1 LAPCGQRTRIYGLPT
16 STNGVEWLLRA
27 TRSDQRQLKG
37 RYLDRSGSA
46 TDDPRVP
53 KESDRPGKRITI
65 RVSLELYDA
74 IDKLAKRD
82 RRTIAG
88 WLKIVAE
95 DAVASAGAVSK
106 KR

>member
-1 LAPCGQRTRIYGLPT
+1 LIDPT
-16 STNGVEWLLRA
+16 SGPMIRPV
-27 TRSDQRQLKG
+27 
-37 RYLDRSGSA
+37 
-46 TDDPRVP
+46 V

-65 RVSLELYDA
+65 RVNLELYEA
-74 IDKLAKRD
+74 IEKLAKRD

-95 DAVASAGAVSK
+95 DAVAAAGTPTK

>member
-1 LAPCGQRTRIYGLPT
+1 VA
-16 STNGVEWLLRA
+16 
-27 TRSDQRQLKG
+27 
-37 RYLDRSGSA
+37 
-46 TDDPRVP
+46 

-65 RVSLELYDA
+65 RVSVELYEA

-95 DAVASAGAVSK
+95 DAVASAGIAAK

>member
-1 LAPCGQRTRIYGLPT
+1 MA
-16 STNGVEWLLRA
+16 
-27 TRSDQRQLKG
+27 
-37 RYLDRSGSA
+37 
-46 TDDPRVP
+46 

-65 RVSLELYDA
+65 RVSLELYEA
-74 IDKLAKRD
+74 IEKLAKRD

-95 DAVASAGAVSK
+95 DAVAAGGTTVK

>member
-1 LAPCGQRTRIYGLPT
+1 VT
-16 STNGVEWLLRA
+16 
-27 TRSDQRQLKG
+27 
-37 RYLDRSGSA
+37 
-46 TDDPRVP
+46 
-53 KESDRPGKRITI
+53 KESDRSGKRITI
-65 RVSLELYDA
+65 RISDELYDA

-95 DAVASAGAVSK
+95 DAVAAGGAHK

>member
-1 LAPCGQRTRIYGLPT
+1 V
-16 STNGVEWLLRA
+16 S
-27 TRSDQRQLKG
+27 S
-37 RYLDRSGSA
+37 
-46 TDDPRVP
+46 
-53 KESDRPGKRITI
+53 GKRITI
-65 RVSLELYDA
+65 TVSVELYDV

-95 DAVASAGAVSK
+95 DAVAAASAGGK

>member
-1 LAPCGQRTRIYGLPT
+1 
-16 STNGVEWLLRA
+16 V
-27 TRSDQRQLKG
+27 
-37 RYLDRSGSA
+37 
-46 TDDPRVP
+46 V
-53 KESDRPGKRITI
+53 KESERSGKRITI
-65 RVSLELYDA
+65 RVSVELYEA

-95 DAVASAGAVSK
+95 DAVAAGGTVTK

>member
-1 LAPCGQRTRIYGLPT
+1 VA
-16 STNGVEWLLRA
+16 
-27 TRSDQRQLKG
+27 
-37 RYLDRSGSA
+37 
-46 TDDPRVP
+46 

-65 RVSLELYDA
+65 RVSVELYEA

-88 WLKIVAE
+88 WLKIAAE
-95 DAVASAGAVSK
+95 DAVAAAGATPK

>member
-1 LAPCGQRTRIYGLPT
+1 M
-16 STNGVEWLLRA
+16 
-27 TRSDQRQLKG
+27 
-37 RYLDRSGSA
+37 A
-46 TDDPRVP
+46 TDDPPVA

-65 RVSLELYDA
+65 RVSDELYEA

-95 DAVASAGAVSK
+95 DAVANAGAITK

>member
-1 LAPCGQRTRIYGLPT
+1 M
-16 STNGVEWLLRA
+16 
-27 TRSDQRQLKG
+27 
-37 RYLDRSGSA
+37 
-46 TDDPRVP
+46 
-53 KESDRPGKRITI
+53 KESDRKGKRITI
-65 RVSLELYDA
+65 RVSLELYEA

-95 DAVASAGAVSK
+95 NAVAAAGGTK